1 LTSASSSK
9 VGLYYRS
16 EAAKPYFGARKKPDA
31 GRISSSDLGDEDEDE
46 DEDDDGDED
55 DEDEVMVRY
64 RVFHSTMVPSEFTIT
79 QSGLHTHLHTA
90 VQLYDPPHEIRKNF
104 VQKIHA
110 PFFKIDHLLLPRYK
124 ESTEKMGYV
133 MGKTKEQF
141 TLRVVMYRL

>member
-1 LTSASSSK
+1 MMRMRMRMRMMRMRMMRMRLW
-9 VGLYYRS
+9 
-16 EAAKPYFGARKKPDA
+16 
-31 GRISSSDLGDEDEDE
+31 LGKGSFTRLWSLE
-46 DEDDDGDED
+46 
-55 DEDEVMVRY
+55 
-64 RVFHSTMVPSEFTIT
+64 SLPSLNPGFTRT
-79 QSGLHTHLHTA
+79 CTLQCNYMT
-90 VQLYDPPHEIRKNF
+90 PPHEIRKNF